1 MFEIHNINI
10 TLYCETPR
18 ANGVPRKTDIKSRP
32 SSLIQFL
39 YQLRVSQQDV
49 MLSGSVRSSQHRFPY
64 VPPGRSRRQAG
75 VLLQGHPRPWPVA
88 KLRTLRVPARKV
100 QHRWNASELRRIMA
114 RLGH

>member
-1 MFEIHNINI
+1 
-10 TLYCETPR
+10 
-18 ANGVPRKTDIKSRP
+18 
-32 SSLIQFL
+32 
-39 YQLRVSQQDV
+39 